1 MKPFLL
7 LCITSLLC
15 GLSSAWASESD
26 VTVHGEREAAD
37 EDPLNP
43 TATNETVRVRPES
56 PTIGHT
62 LERATGVDIQRGGNM
77 GRAEFIQLRG
87 ALGHQVQV
95 VIDGMPILV
104 TRGQSVDLSTLP
116 TGFFQHIQVSR
127 GGASVDYGS
136 GALGG
141 VIHLKSDL
149 RKRKSA
155 HVFGR
160 SGSFGFYS
168 LGVSK
173 PFKKGRNGIML
184 GLQLEVGE
192 GNFKFVDTNR
202 RMRSRQNNEHAKGN
216 FSASGEWHLHK
227 LGRFKVI
234 GDFFTDKRGEP
245 GPMEFPNRT
254 AESRRH
260 RLLIGTQLRLKSM
273 FQGRLLHTFESFLQV
288 RRFLFA
294 DPAPVF
300 VGDPNA
306 FQMDDLSRSAR
317 VRTRLQVTP
326 TVLLR
331 SEFGAALAQVS
342 TRKGMMNN
350 HQRLTGNAVLHSEW
364 RPVRSFLLAGGA
376 RIEGTEES
384 HEMVPKLGAT
394 YMLTPHLRLM
404 TNWSAL
410 FRLPSLDELYYEG
423 VGVAGNPNLSA
434 ERGHSA
440 DVSLGF
446 AEKRG
451 PLRAWST
458 SAFMT
463 NFSSL
468 IFFAPID
475 AYRYR
480 ADNHPGGRI
489 YGLETMANLRL
500 EKVSIQG
507 LYRYQHSLS
516 EHRPQIPLPYRSN
529 HLASLNISRRFFD
542 FLSQVSVRSV
552 SSRRADV
559 FGNRRIPGY
568 VEVGAALNR
577 KIANSWLLS
586 LSGEN
591 LLNGLS
597 HRDFPTLPRPGRSL
611 FIFVRYASTE

>member
-1 MKPFLL
+1 MKSLVV
-7 LCITSLLC
+7 LCITSLLWS
-15 GLSSAWASESD
+15 LSSAWASESD
-26 VTVHGEREAAD
+26 ITVHGERETVD

-43 TATNETVRVRPES
+43 SATNETVRVRPES

-62 LERATGVDIQRGGNM
+62 LERATGVDIQRSGNM

-87 ALGHQVQV
+87 ALGHQIQV
-95 VIDGMPILV
+95 VIDGMPVLV

-116 TGFFQHIQVSR
+116 IGFFQKVQVSR

-149 RKRKSA
+149 RGRKA
-155 HVFGR
+155 TQVFGR

-168 LGVSK
+168 LGISK
-173 PFKKGRNGIML
+173 PFKKGTDGIVL
-184 GLQLEVGE
+184 GLQLEVGK
-192 GNFKFVDTNR
+192 GNFDFIDTNR
-202 RMRSRQNNEHAKGN
+202 RMRRRQNNGHAKGN
-216 FSASGEWHLHK
+216 FSASGEWRLPK
-227 LGRFKVI
+227 LGRFKLI
-234 GDFFTDKRGEP
+234 ADFFTDKRGEP
-245 GPMEFPNRT
+245 GPMEFPNRS
-254 AESRRH
+254 AESSRH
-260 RLLIGTQLRLKSM
+260 RLLIGSQLRLNPM
-273 FQGRLLHTFESFLQV
+273 FRGRLLHSFESFVQV

-294 DPAPVF
+294 DPEPVF

-317 VRTRLQVTP
+317 VRTRLQMTP
-326 TVLLR
+326 SMLLR
-331 SEFGAALAQVS
+331 SEFGVALAQVS
-342 TRKGMMNN
+342 TRKGMINS

-364 RPVRSFLLAGGA
+364 QPINSFLLVGGA
-376 RIEGTEES
+376 RIEGTEET

-394 YMLTPHLRLM
+394 YLVMPHLRLM

-423 VGVAGNPNLSA
+423 VGVAGNPNLTA

-446 AEKRG
+446 ADKQG
-451 PLRAWST
+451 LLRAL
-458 SAFMT
+458 SASVFLT

-480 ADNHPGGRI
+480 ADNHPGGRV
-489 YGLETMANLRL
+489 YGLETMASLRL
-500 EKVSIQG
+500 KKVSIQG
-507 LYRYQHSLS
+507 LYRYQHSFS
-516 EHRPQIPLPYRSN
+516 EQRPETPLPYRAD
-529 HLASLNISRRFFD
+529 HLASLNLSRDFFGV
-542 FLSQVSVRSV
+542 LSRVSLRSV
-552 SSRRADV
+552 SSRTADV

-568 VEVGAALNR
+568 MEVGAALNR
-577 KIANSWLLS
+577 TISNSWLIS

-597 HRDFPTLPRPGRSL
+597 HRDFPTLPRPGRSI
-611 FIFVRYASTE
+611 FIFVQYAPDQ